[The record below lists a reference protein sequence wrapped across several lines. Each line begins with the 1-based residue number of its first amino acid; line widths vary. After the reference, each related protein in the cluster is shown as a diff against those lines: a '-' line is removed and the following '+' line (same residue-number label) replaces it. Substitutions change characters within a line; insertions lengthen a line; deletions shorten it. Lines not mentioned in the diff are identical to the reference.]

1 MTELTFPTPLA
12 NDPDDVILALKSA
25 HSLWD
30 AQDYP
35 QAARWLRKAANAAE
49 ESGNDQ
55 RALELAKKASDV
67 ENAIPRA
74 GSEPAT
80 VQAIRVAV
88 KRSVR
93 DGDLFVA
100 RLLEAQTVPAG
111 SFEAFLVMTNP
122 NVDLFDPSAT

>member
-1 MTELTFPTPLA
+1 MTEPTFPTPLA

-25 HSLWD
+25 RSLWD

-49 ESGNDQ
+49 EAGNDQ

-67 ENAIPRA
+67 ESTTPHT
-74 GSEPAT
+74 GSEPST

-100 RLLEAQTVPAG
+100 RLLETQPVPAG

>member
-1 MTELTFPTPLA
+1 MTEPTFPTPLA
-12 NDPDDVILALKSA
+12 NDPDDVVLALKSA
-25 HSLWD
+25 RSLWD

-55 RALELAKKASDV
+55 RALDLAKKASDV
-67 ENAIPRA
+67 ESTIPRA
-74 GSEPAT
+74 DSEPST